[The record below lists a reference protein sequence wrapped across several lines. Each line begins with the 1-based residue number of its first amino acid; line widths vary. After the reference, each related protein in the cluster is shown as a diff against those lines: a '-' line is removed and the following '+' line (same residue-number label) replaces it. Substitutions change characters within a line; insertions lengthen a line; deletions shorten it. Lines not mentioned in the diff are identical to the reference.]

1 MNPPQ
6 KHTTHT
12 PPVPQKEHYVGIYRA
27 LAFLV
32 YVAVGLNKQVALCER
47 IRAINGES
55 QAEKSE
61 IFTPELLKDNGNSL
75 NKHDVKCFLDWFLG
89 MGLIAVS
96 SAGNI
101 RAQLRVLKLER
112 LAKIHVMCQD
122 GQVPSDQ
129 SMLDTSSI

>member
-1 MNPPQ
+1 M
-6 KHTTHT
+6 
-12 PPVPQKEHYVGIYRA
+12 
-27 LAFLV
+27 V

-47 IRAINGES
+47 IRAINGENP
-55 QAEKSE
+55 ADKSE

-89 MGLIAVS
+89 MGLMALS

-122 GQVPSDQ
+122 GQVPQ
-129 SMLDTSSI
+129 AHSMLDTSSI